1 MSKTCQKL
9 AMTLVTVETYVRT
22 GALTCCP
29 REPTRRYV
37 TKNVRVRA
45 RPLHSF
51 SANSFRKSLLIAFA
65 TYYENTYC
73 YWQQIYYSWPARRR
87 RDARA
92 ALPPARCR
100 APRSSFLIFHFFS
113 LDNTSFKP
121 NLSTDV
127 GYFLSVTL
135 GSKFVIFIS
144 TYVLVIYYYIGT
156 KIFLGR

>member
-1 MSKTCQKL
+1 
-9 AMTLVTVETYVRT
+9 MTLATVETYVRT

-51 SANSFRKSLLIAFA
+51 SANSFRKTLLIAFA

-73 YWQQIYYSWPARRR
+73 YWQQIYYSWRGAAETRARRCR
-87 RDARA
+87 QRA
-92 ALPPARCR
+92 A

-113 LDNTSFKP
+113 LDEDEESQ
-121 NLSTDV
+121 
-127 GYFLSVTL
+127 
-135 GSKFVIFIS
+135 
-144 TYVLVIYYYIGT
+144 
-156 KIFLGR
+156 